1 MLYIIIYI
9 YIIIYYACTYIIC
22 YILYIFY
29 TYIYIYIILYIH
41 TWFVS
46 LSVVLNLSDPQR
58 KRVLNAP
65 WLEMRAFTISWQGW
79 VSNHK
84 AQRGGTLMMRFHHFI
99 HLDFH
104 QPGWKMLK
112 HFSIQGVILCVCV
125 FLFGGERCL
134 NLPGKIEWCSRR
146 CFFSWGQ

>member
-29 TYIYIYIILYIH
+29 TYIYIILYIH

-104 QPGWKMLK
+104 QPG
-112 HFSIQGVILCVCV
+112 
-125 FLFGGERCL
+125 
-134 NLPGKIEWCSRR
+134 
-146 CFFSWGQ
+146 